1 MEYRIGSVV
10 FNDWVI
16 TKELGE
22 GATGKVY
29 EIEKNGFGSSIKSAL
44 KVIRIPKTES
54 DIQAVMSEGMDEESV
69 TGYFQ
74 EFVDEILHEIEVMV
88 SLKEHPNI
96 ITYEDHCVIP
106 HEDGIGWDI
115 LIKMELL
122 TSLTEWQLNHTM
134 TEESVVRLGC
144 EISSALAYAR
154 EHGLIHR
161 DVKPENI
168 FVDSLGR
175 FKLGDFGIAR
185 TIEKTTGGLSK
196 KGTESYMA
204 LEVYLGKKYNEQ
216 VDIYSLGIVLYRFL
230 NNNRLPFYPPVP
242 EKISYSSRE
251 EALMKRMQGLPFPE
265 PQNGSAELKRIVLKA
280 CEYLPENRYAS
291 MSELHNDLQKLWTG
305 DDGEDTGD
313 DQGGGDPPPR
323 FKIGKW
329 LIAGALSICVL
340 TGIAFG
346 MNQKK
351 EPTTPRV
358 YNAQIETTG
367 DVTENVETATSASVS
382 EKDVEEVAE
391 TEPVT
396 QKATEPLVTEVK
408 YQLTVNNGSGS
419 GNYTAGERV
428 SIIADEVDGMTF
440 IKWVDQNG
448 VSLSEQQQTND
459 FIMPSEDTSITAV
472 YEKRKNGYTV
482 AIDPGHTGCVP
493 DITKKVAIGP
503 GSSEIVDMFASEY
516 AKSGIGGVGRNTG
529 VKESDINLGVGLALN
544 NILTSRGYDV
554 ILLRADNNTATSEQ
568 ERTIQANESDADI
581 LVHIYCRK
589 DYNQDHRGGMVYL
602 PAADNP
608 YVGYM
613 YDRCNNLGNA
623 ILYNY
628 CKTTGYENAGVQYKN
643 TSIGINWSEIP
654 VSEVML
660 GCLYDSVDE
669 ERLADAANW
678 SVMAEG
684 IANGID
690 EYFSDTK

>member
-1 MEYRIGSVV
+1 
-10 FNDWVI
+10 
-16 TKELGE
+16 
-22 GATGKVY
+22 
-29 EIEKNGFGSSIKSAL
+29 
-44 KVIRIPKTES
+44 
-54 DIQAVMSEGMDEESV
+54 MSEGMDKESV

-204 LEVYLGKKYNEQ
+204 PEVYLGKKYNEQ

-265 PQNGSAELKRIVLKA
+265 PQKGSAELKRIILKA
-280 CEYLPENRYAS
+280 CEYLPENRYDS
-291 MSELHNDLQKLWTG
+291 MNELHNDLQEVETG
-305 DDGEDTGD
+305 D
-313 DQGGGDPPPR
+313 GGDPPPPPEH
-323 FKIGKW
+323 KIGKY
-329 LIAGALSICVL
+329 LIAGVLSICAL
-340 TGIAFG
+340 AGIAFRL
-346 MNQKK
+346 NQKK
-351 EPTTPRV
+351 EAAMPTV
-358 YNAQIETTG
+358 YSTQIETTSN
-367 DVTENVETATSASVS
+367 VTDNEEPVTSKADA
-382 EKDVEEVAE
+382 EKDEEAVSV

-396 QKATEPLVTEVK
+396 QKATEPLVTEAK

-428 SIIADEVDGMTF
+428 SITADEVDGMTF

-459 FIMPSEDTSITAV
+459 FIMPSEDTSLTAV
-472 YEKRKNGYTV
+472 YEKSKNGYTV

-516 AKSGIGGVGRNTG
+516 AKNGTGAVGKNTG
-529 VKESDINLGVGLALN
+529 IRECDIDLGVGQDLKS
-544 NILTSRGYDV
+544 ILVERGYDV
-554 ILLRADNNTATSEQ
+554 ILLRSDNNTATSGQ

-581 LVHIYCRK
+581 LVHIHCRK

-613 YDRCNNLGNA
+613 YDQCNNLGNA

-643 TSIGINWSEIP
+643 TELGINWSKIP
-654 VSEVML
+654 VSIVML

-669 ERLADAANW
+669 DRLADDSNW

-690 EYFSDTK
+690 EYFSDIK

>member
-54 DIQAVMSEGMDEESV
+54 DIQAVMSEGMDKESV

-134 TEESVVRLGC
+134 TEESVVRLGY

-204 LEVYLGKKYNEQ
+204 PEVYLGKKYNEQ

-280 CEYLPENRYAS
+280 CEYLPENRYVS

-305 DDGEDTGD
+305 DGGEGPGGD
-313 DQGGGDPPPR
+313 PGGDPPAR
-323 FKIGKW
+323 FKIGRW
-329 LIAGALSICVL
+329 LIAGAISICVL

-351 EPTTPRV
+351 EPTTPIV
-358 YNAQIETTG
+358 YNAQIEATS

-382 EKDVEEVAE
+382 EKDVEEVAA

-396 QKATEPLVTEVK
+396 QKATEPLVTEAK
-408 YQLTVNNGSGS
+408 YQLTVNNGLGS

-428 SIIADEVDGMTF
+428 SITADEIDGMTF
-440 IKWVDQNG
+440 VKWVDQNG

-459 FIMPSEDTSITAV
+459 FIMPSEDTSLTAV
-472 YEKRKNGYTV
+472 YEKSKNGYTV

-503 GSSEIVDMFASEY
+503 GSSEMVDMFASEY
-516 AKSGIGGVGRNTG
+516 AQSGIGGVGRNTG
-529 VKESDINLGVGLALN
+529 VKESDVNLGVGLALN

-554 ILLRADNNTATSEQ
+554 ILLRSDNNTATSGQ

-581 LVHIYCRK
+581 LVHIHCRK

-613 YDRCNNLGNA
+613 YDQCNNLGNA

-643 TSIGINWSEIP
+643 TELGINWSKIP
-654 VSEVML
+654 VSIVML

-669 ERLADAANW
+669 DRLADNSNW

-690 EYFSDTK
+690 EYFSDIK

>member
-44 KVIRIPKTES
+44 KVIHIPKTKS
-54 DIQAVMSEGMDEESV
+54 DIQAVMSEGMDKESV

-134 TEESVVRLGC
+134 KEESVVRLGC

-204 LEVYLGKKYNEQ
+204 PEVYLGKKYNEQ

-305 DDGEDTGD
+305 DGGEDTGD
-313 DQGGGDPPPR
+313 GPGGGDPPSR

-351 EPTTPRV
+351 EPTTPIV
-358 YNAQIETTG
+358 YNAQIETTS

-382 EKDVEEVAE
+382 EKDVEEVAA

-396 QKATEPLVTEVK
+396 QKATEPLVTEAK

-428 SIIADEVDGMTF
+428 SITADEVDGMTF

-472 YEKRKNGYTV
+472 YEKSQNGYTV
-482 AIDPGHTGCVP
+482 AIDPGHTGCIP
-493 DITKKVAIGP
+493 DETKKVAMGP
-503 GSSEIVDMFASEY
+503 GSSEMVDAFTPY
-516 AKSGIGGVGRNTG
+516 AKKGTGGIGKNLGLRECDV
-529 VKESDINLGVGLALN
+529 NLGVGLALN
-544 NILTSRGYDV
+544 DILTARGYNV
-554 ILLRADNNTATSEQ
+554 ILLRTDNNMPTSIQ
-568 ERTIQANESDADI
+568 ERTMQANNAGADI
-581 LVHIYCRK
+581 LIQIYCRK
-589 DYNQDHRGGMVYL
+589 EYNSEHRGGMVYM
-602 PAADNP
+602 PSSENP

-613 YDRCNNLGNA
+613 YDQFSALGNA

-628 CKTTGYENAGVQYKN
+628 CKTTGYENAGIQYKD
-643 TSIGINWSEIP
+643 SEPGMNWSKIP
-654 VSEVML
+654 VSLVML
-660 GCLYDSVDE
+660 GCIYDSVDE
-669 ERLADAANW
+669 TRLADSSNW
-678 SVMAEG
+678 PVMAEG

-690 EYFSDTK
+690 EYFSGIK